1 MELALCGMSALRALR
16 QLRASGLS
24 FATLQRIALSEPVP
38 SPNGRWS
45 QKSIREHL
53 AQQGLELPFSRS
65 APLNVAVPHERLR
78 LRVKG
83 TKSTIFAKGLPEASF
98 VRAGN
103 VLLSS
108 PELLFLEM
116 GRFMAPE
123 VQLLFGME
131 LCGSFTR
138 DAANPR
144 NAQATFF
151 VPAATSTQRIRS
163 FLDSC
168 HGVEGIKQAREV
180 LAYVVDNAWSPME
193 AVVAALATLPLEM
206 LGYGLA
212 PITLNERVETKG
224 AGEKETRVPDLLVQG
239 TSAGLNYDGVGHQD
253 LKGVVD
259 AALNLATH
267 PGEESSAKELEGAL
281 AAARIGVLGD
291 KRRDRDLSARG
302 YTVLPVTKEDLYE
315 LGGLDRV
322 MRQLIAIVEREGNR
336 DLSRQ
341 RTALESRVIASLR
354 QHFIWS
360 LLPGNGAKEAR
371 EKLDR
376 WLAPN
381 EHPTLVTGE
390 LRDGALSQIEV
401 RVL

>member
-1 MELALCGMSALRALR
+1 
-16 QLRASGLS
+16 
-24 FATLQRIALSEPVP
+24 
-38 SPNGRWS
+38 
-45 QKSIREHL
+45 
-53 AQQGLELPFSRS
+53 
-65 APLNVAVPHERLR
+65 
-78 LRVKG
+78 
-83 TKSTIFAKGLPEASF
+83 
-98 VRAGN
+98 
-103 VLLSS
+103 
-108 PELLFLEM
+108 
-116 GRFMAPE
+116 
-123 VQLLFGME
+123 
-131 LCGSFTR
+131 
-138 DAANPR
+138 
-144 NAQATFF
+144 
-151 VPAATSTQRIRS
+151 
-163 FLDSC
+163 
-168 HGVEGIKQAREV
+168 
-180 LAYVVDNAWSPME
+180 ME